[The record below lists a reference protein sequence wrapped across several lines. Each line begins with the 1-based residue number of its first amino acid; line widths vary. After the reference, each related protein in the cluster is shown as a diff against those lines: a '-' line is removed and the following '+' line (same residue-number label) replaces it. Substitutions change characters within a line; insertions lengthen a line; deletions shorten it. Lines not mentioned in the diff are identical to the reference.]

1 MSQDLRDY
9 LAGLER
15 SGGLVAIRDKID
27 PRYELAA
34 VLDLLEAGPAVR
46 FDRVAGSSMPVIG
59 NVVNSRA
66 RIATALGV
74 PTQGIGSAL
83 IDAIARP
90 IAPRL
95 VETGACQT
103 VDAAPDL
110 TALPVPRFFQEETGP
125 YLTAGVIAV
134 RDVVS
139 GERNLS
145 FARLKVL
152 GPTRAMLG
160 VSPNHHLGKMAA
172 RAAQADQDL
181 PIAVA
186 LGTHPA
192 IMLAAC
198 LYLGFGD
205 DELECAGRLLGAA
218 VDVVRARTA
227 DILVPAAAEL
237 VLEGVVQPRKR
248 IDEGLV
254 SEFHG
259 HYHNYGPGY
268 LVELRAM
275 THRPDPLFQVIA
287 PGLHQEH
294 ILLGAVSIAA
304 GLQANLRELVPN
316 IVEVAVP
323 DTGAGRSSL
332 VVSVRDIEPGQA
344 DRLIEAGL
352 SLVSLIKQ
360 VVVVDATVD
369 PWNAVAVEWAR
380 LWHARPERD
389 YQILPDQR
397 TDRSD
402 PLARNLNI
410 GKLGI
415 DATAKHHERAE
426 GWAIADVPEDAKRRA
441 REVLKAAGIPIARSE
456 LVQGIDPTAG
466 SWPAGAAGLLPR
478 PEPTGRGSR

>member
-15 SGGLVAIRDKID
+15 SGNLVAIRSEID
-27 PRYELAA
+27 PRHELAA
-34 VLDLLEAGPAVR
+34 VLDLLEAGPAVH
-46 FDRVAGSSMPVIG
+46 FDRVAGSSMPVVG

-66 RIATALGV
+66 RIADALGV
-74 PTQGIGSAL
+74 PTEGIGAAL
-83 IDAIARP
+83 LDAIARP

-95 VETGACQT
+95 VSTGPCQAI
-103 VDAAPDL
+103 DAAPDL
-110 TALPVPRFFQEETGP
+110 TVLPVPWFFEEETGP

-160 VSPNHHLGKMAA
+160 VSPNHHLGRMAR
-172 RAAQADQDL
+172 RAAAADTDL
-181 PIAVA
+181 PIAVI

-198 LYLGFGD
+198 LYLGFGE

-218 VDVVRARTA
+218 ADVVRARTA
-227 DILVPAAAEL
+227 DILIPADAEL
-237 VLEGVVQPRKR
+237 VLEGVVRPDER

-259 HYHNYGPGY
+259 RYHNYGPGY
-268 LVELRAM
+268 GFELRAM

-294 ILLGAVSIAA
+294 ILLGAVAIAA
-304 GLQANLRELVPN
+304 GLQAKLREFVPN
-316 IVEVAVP
+316 MVEVAVP
-323 DTGAGRSSL
+323 DTGAGRTSL

-344 DRLIEAGL
+344 DRLIEEGL

-360 VVVVDATVD
+360 VVVVDAAVD
-369 PWNAVAVEWAR
+369 PWNTDAVEWAR

-389 YQILPDQR
+389 YQILPDQP

-402 PLARNLNI
+402 PLARNHSI

-415 DATAKHHERAE
+415 DATAKRGDRAE
-426 GWAIADVPEDAKRRA
+426 GWTFAGVPKDAERRA
-441 REVLKAAGIPIARSE
+441 REVLKAAGIPIARSA
-456 LVQGIDPTAG
+456 LVQGIEPSAG
-466 SWPAGAAGLLPR
+466 SWSAGAADLLR
-478 PEPTGRGSR
+478 ET